1 MSPIMCIVLALVC
14 VIVGLIEYFRP
25 RPNPPGGCCS
35 PIFWPLLGILILEIC
50 KMFPGGKP

>member
-1 MSPIMCIVLALVC
+1 MSPIMCIVLALCC
-14 VIVGLIEYFRP
+14 VIIGLIEYFRP
-25 RPNPPGGCCS
+25 RPNPGGCYA